1 MYILSKV
8 YLALLIAQVLLTFFV
23 DKSKVSRKEKDEEDT
38 YLLLNEYSERTTNMP
53 VSASS

>member
-1 MYILSKV
+1 MYILYKV

-53 VSASS
+53 VSAST